1 MLETKEVSTLTMG
14 KVWNPN
20 VLKWI
25 CIFLSA
31 FSGITL
37 YIINFYR
44 LNRPGKQKK
53 LIIGI
58 CVIVVVSVIAFFT
71 PNYSVISSLLFLIN
85 IGIAIYFNYEQKEL
99 FYNHMQNGGKKASSA
114 YAWILGIL
122 ILLVVFS
129 IFIVVEVISGL

>member
-1 MLETKEVSTLTMG
+1 MLVTKEDSTLTTN

-44 LNRPGKQKK
+44 LNHPQKQKK

-58 CVIVVVSVIAFFT
+58 SVMVVVSVIAFFT
-71 PNYSVISSLLFLIN
+71 PNYSLMALFLFLIN
-85 IGIAIYFNYEQKEL
+85 IGVAIYFNYEQKEL
-99 FYNHMQNGGKKASSA
+99 FNNHMAVKKP
-114 YAWILGIL
+114 LQPMHG
-122 ILLVVFS
+122 FS
-129 IFIVVEVISGL
+129 ES